1 MGRYEEYIK
10 GLRGQGTE
18 GDFDK
23 LKKGVEARVGRQKVF
38 GRLAAAGTLM
48 VFIFSL
54 GYYLGPYFFASPV
67 TIADYVFEQSETN
80 GNQVLNYVFA
90 DR

>member
-10 GLRGQGTE
+10 GLRDQGTK
-18 GDFDK
+18 GDFDR
-23 LKKGVEARVGRQKVF
+23 LKAGVEARAGRQKVL

-48 VFIFSL
+48 LFVFGL
-54 GYYLGPYFFASPV
+54 GYYLSPYFLNNQV
-67 TIADYVFEQSETN
+67 TLADYVFEQSETN

-90 DR
+90 D